1 MRQLLSGPTLA
12 WKRITA
18 KETKFKNHMKN
29 IRLIS
34 TPPDFRK
41 ASEWAVDVQEAIYQY
56 TQILLCSQGSA
67 QAGPL
72 PGGIESRRAVPPK
85 RLLPL
90 SIRAAT
96 ALCPCA
102 PAASLIR

>member
-1 MRQLLSGPTLA
+1 
-12 WKRITA
+12 
-18 KETKFKNHMKN
+18 MKN
-29 IRLIS
+29 IRLLS

-41 ASEWAVDVQEAIYQY
+41 AFEWAELCSEAIYQY
-56 TQILLCSQGSA
+56 TQILFLSPGSA

-72 PGGIESRRAVPPK
+72 PVGIESRSAVPPK

-96 ALCPCA
+96 AVHLPH
-102 PAASLIR
+102 PHPS

>member
-1 MRQLLSGPTLA
+1 
-12 WKRITA
+12 
-18 KETKFKNHMKN
+18 MKN

-67 QAGPL
+67 QAGPP

>member
-1 MRQLLSGPTLA
+1 M
-12 WKRITA
+12 
-18 KETKFKNHMKN
+18 TKFKNHMKN
-29 IRLIS
+29 KRLLS

-41 ASEWAVDVQEAIYQY
+41 AFEWAADVQEAIYQN
-56 TQILLCSQGSA
+56 TQILLLSQGSA

-72 PGGIESRRAVPPK
+72 PGGTESRRAVSPK
-85 RLLPL
+85 RVLPL

-102 PAASLIR
+102 PPASLIR